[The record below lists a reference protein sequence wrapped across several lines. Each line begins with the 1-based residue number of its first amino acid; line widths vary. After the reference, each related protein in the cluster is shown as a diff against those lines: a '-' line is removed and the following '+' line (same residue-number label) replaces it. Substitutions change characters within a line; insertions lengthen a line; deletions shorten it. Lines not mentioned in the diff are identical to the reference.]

1 MERQGAYASVFT
13 NLTASDGE
21 VEGLHGENLVVVVS
35 AAAVALADGD
45 LELVRAGRP
54 RVVLIRLG
62 VKLELARVGARLG
75 VVEET
80 AAVSN
85 SAGAEDDN
93 ADRANAS
100 PLSELVGDVKVEL
113 GAGVASLRLD
123 RQASDV
129 GLVIIRVVAG
139 VELLA
144 KPDGIGISTE
154 KTSERELFSRSGRR
168 TQRAASRTPQCRQQC
183 KGGRKQ
189 RRGFETCSGGQ
200 HCRGPGSHR

>member
-85 SAGAEDDN
+85 SAGTKDDN

-113 GAGVASLRLD
+113 GAGVASLGLD
-123 RQASDV
+123 RQTGDV
-129 GLVIIRVVAG
+129 SLVVIRVVAG

-154 KTSERELFSRSGRR
+154 KRSEMRISF
-168 TQRAASRTPQCRQQC
+168 T
-183 KGGRKQ
+183 
-189 RRGFETCSGGQ
+189 
-200 HCRGPGSHR
+200 